1 MNEKIVRI
9 GGASG
14 FWGDSCLGAPQL
26 VKLGDIDYLVFDYLA
41 ELTMSILAGARM
53 KNPDAGYATD
63 FITVAMRSVL
73 KDVVAGNIRV
83 ISNAGG
89 VNPQGCALALQAL
102 AKELGVEVQIAV
114 AEGDDVTALVPAL
127 RAEGVVD
134 MISGLPMPERFVSA
148 NAYLGAM
155 PIARALDLGA
165 QIVITGRC
173 VDSAVTLGALIHEY
187 GWHQG
192 DFDRLASGSLA
203 GHIIECG
210 CQATGGLHTDWE
222 DVPDW
227 ANIGYPVVECAADG
241 TFVITKP
248 PGTGGLVTP
257 ATVGEQLLYEIG
269 DPASYLLPDV
279 TCDFRSVRMEQ
290 VGPSRVRV
298 SGARGRAPST
308 SYKVSATMMAGY
320 RVAAQLMIIGIDA
333 ARKAQRTGEALI
345 ERGRALLG
353 RLGYGDFSATSVE
366 LLGTESVYGPH
377 ATAAATREVILRVA
391 VTHEDKRALEVFAR
405 EFAAPGT
412 SWSPGTTGAG
422 SGRPSVSPVL
432 RQFAFL
438 LDKSRVAA
446 RVKLDDRCEDIPVPE
461 VAPQTEA
468 TSLAEP
474 PSAAPD
480 AGPTIEVPLISIAYG
495 RSGDKGDTSNIGL
508 MARRPEWLALIRS
521 QVTPERVAEYL
532 AHLVKGPIRRYDL
545 PGINAVNLVCEQALG
560 GGGMASLRNDP
571 LGKGMAQIL
580 LGMPVLVPAN
590 LF

>member
-1 MNEKIVRI
+1 
-9 GGASG
+9 
-14 FWGDSCLGAPQL
+14 
-26 VKLGDIDYLVFDYLA
+26 
-41 ELTMSILAGARM
+41 
-53 KNPDAGYATD
+53 
-63 FITVAMRSVL
+63 
-73 KDVVAGNIRV
+73 
-83 ISNAGG
+83 
-89 VNPQGCALALQAL
+89 
-102 AKELGVEVQIAV
+102 
-114 AEGDDVTALVPAL
+114 
-127 RAEGVVD
+127 
-134 MISGLPMPERFVSA
+134 
-148 NAYLGAM
+148 
-155 PIARALDLGA
+155 
-165 QIVITGRC
+165 
-173 VDSAVTLGALIHEY
+173 
-187 GWHQG
+187 
-192 DFDRLASGSLA
+192 
-203 GHIIECG
+203 
-210 CQATGGLHTDWE
+210 
-222 DVPDW
+222 
-227 ANIGYPVVECAADG
+227 
-241 TFVITKP
+241 
-248 PGTGGLVTP
+248 
-257 ATVGEQLLYEIG
+257 
-269 DPASYLLPDV
+269 
-279 TCDFRSVRMEQ
+279 
-290 VGPSRVRV
+290 
-298 SGARGRAPST
+298 
-308 SYKVSATMMAGY
+308 MMAGY

-391 VTHEDKRALEVFAR
+391 VTHKDKRALEVFAR

-446 RVKLDDRCEDIPVPE
+446 QVRFDDRCEDIPIPE

-468 TSLAEP
+468 TSLPEP

-480 AGPTIEVPLISIAYG
+480 AGPTVEVQLISIAYG

-508 MARRPEWLALIRS
+508 MARRPEWLPLIRS

-580 LGMPVLVPAN
+580 LGMPVRVPAN